1 MTIDDFL
8 RVAWWAQ
15 REGRAALREAM
26 LTLAVAE
33 GTPGEGWAERCRAR
47 LLAEL
52 PGHFLGTHSSLEQ
65 TLADPRVVQAIGKLR
80 GQYPP
85 GRVGWLRFRSEV
97 AEGPYTGEYASLAA
111 IIDSLA
117 GRAAEADVR
126 RDAPEVVRGPFARSR
141 VEVAVGVT
149 PTGPMRGAFLDAD
162 VSASADG
169 AVTAGDEDESSGLY
183 LAVLLAIAIL
193 LASVEQGRLTR
204 AA

>member
-1 MTIDDFL
+1 MAIDDFL
-8 RVAWWAQ
+8 HVAWWAQ

-47 LLAEL
+47 LLSER
-52 PGHFLGTHSSLEQ
+52 PGHFLGTHLSLER
-65 TLADPRVVQAIGKLR
+65 TLGDPRVVESVRRLR

-97 AEGPYTGEYASLAA
+97 AEGPYTGEDAPLAV
-111 IIDSLA
+111 IIDALA
-117 GRAAEADVR
+117 GPAAEAEVR
-126 RDAPEVVRGPFARSR
+126 RDAPETVRGPLARSR

-149 PTGPMRGAFLDAD
+149 PAGPMRATSFDAD
-162 VSASADG
+162 ISRSADE
-169 AVTAGDEDESSGLY
+169 ADTAGDEDATAGFY
-183 LAVLLAIAIL
+183 LAVLLAIAML
-193 LASVEQGRLTR
+193 LASVERGRMTR